1 MPSVSARFGLAS
13 PSMAST
19 LRPSRASS
27 RAIVPEMDVLP
38 APPFPATAIFMPGMS
53 LPRWR
58 GVRRPVAGEARS
70 RIAGARAA
78 QLPGGPL
85 DGGRCA
91 RMGAPAGAVV
101 VADYQASPRGRGG
114 RPWQVMPGVGLA
126 FSLILRPQLAPA
138 RDGWLYVV
146 ALCAIADV
154 LGPDARFE
162 WPDEARV
169 GEQRAASVGVQADL
183 GPPGP
188 PWAVVS
194 VIVDGAR
201 PPRAPLLGRVVEAI
215 EARDRSPAAA
225 LLNDYSARCATLGRA
240 VRARLLPLG
249 PAGGEGG
256 GRERPSPGSGT
267 DPGGSRRRPR
277 GGCGS
282 PRPPG
287 RFSRT
292 RDRLPHL

>member
-1 MPSVSARFGLAS
+1 MCDDLSPERLA
-13 PSMAST
+13 A
-19 LRPSRASS
+19 A
-27 RAIVPEMDVLP
+27 LP
-38 APPFPATAIFMPGMS
+38 ARELRSYPAVLST
-53 LPRWR
+53 
-58 GVRRPVAGEARS
+58 EAD
-70 RIAGARAA
+70 ALAWART
-78 QLPGGPL
+78 
-85 DGGRCA
+85 
-91 RMGAPAGAVV
+91 GAPAGAVV

-126 FSLILRPQLAPA
+126 FSLILRPRLAPA

-169 GEQRAASVGVQADL
+169 GEQRAAAVGVQADL

-249 PAGGEGG
+249 PAGGEVT
-256 GRERPSPGSGT
+256 GT
-267 DPGGSRRRPR
+267 AVAVLKDGALVVATADARRVAVPPHVLAVLEDA
-277 GGCGS
+277 GA
-282 PRPPG
+282 PAAPPPG
-287 RFSRT
+287 
-292 RDRLPHL
+292 